1 MANNKTKVDY
11 VPQKRREFRRVSR
24 EFPARSLIL
33 RKSISHSELIKR
45 NIVDGCCSTTS
56 IFDEECAEVPSIF
69 DPRVSRFELA
79 DELMRAGSTKSA
91 QDVAED
97 GVQSHVD

>member
-1 MANNKTKVDY
+1 MAKKNKNVDY
-11 VPQKRREFRRVSR
+11 IPQKRREFRRVSR
-24 EFPARSLIL
+24 EFPERNVIL
-33 RKSISHSELIKR
+33 RKAISHSELIKR

-56 IFDEECAEVPSIF
+56 IFDEECADVPSIF

-97 GVQSHVD
+97 GVRSQAN